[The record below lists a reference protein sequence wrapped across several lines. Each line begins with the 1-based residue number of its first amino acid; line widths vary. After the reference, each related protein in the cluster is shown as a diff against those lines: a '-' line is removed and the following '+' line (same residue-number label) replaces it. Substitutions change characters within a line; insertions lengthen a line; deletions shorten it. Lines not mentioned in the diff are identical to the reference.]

1 MKRMRRKTVVSI
13 ALNMLVAHQLVGGA
27 LSLQLPDDSGTSIAL
42 DGTVAQ
48 GYGVTGFMNEV
59 EGLADAGHLLEAVV
73 LNAPIIPDGPGSR
86 NLTAHYYIAGRGT
99 GPFPN
104 GGTDAAF
111 TSGLNNFNSTQ
122 TYVNDQALNL
132 SMLTFRFGPSNGQA
146 TSSWNLGADVN
157 GQNWSGNI
165 GSSVEERVY
174 TANPADVSSGLFYNG
189 TQVLEFGYSDV
200 YEILDYGGTML
211 GNDDTVVAYSDPVNA
226 NKSNGLN
233 GVADGLADAL
243 LADIGN
249 GGGQVQLRFTTF
261 QPISSFTDENG
272 AGDGL
277 WPNNLG
283 FSGAIQVVP
292 EPGEYGLL
300 FGGLLLGAVLVRRA
314 RQKRSQRSQCGIAAA

>member
-1 MKRMRRKTVVSI
+1 MNKKA
-13 ALNMLVAHQLVGGA
+13 ALLAILNTLVAPQLVGGA
-27 LSLQLPDDSGTSIAL
+27 LALQLPDDSGTSIAL

-48 GYGVTGFMNEV
+48 GFGVTGFMNEA
-59 EGLADAGHLLEAVV
+59 EGQANSGHLLEGVV

-86 NLTAHYYIAGRGT
+86 NLTAHYYISGRGT

-132 SMLTFRFGPSNGQA
+132 SLLTFRFGPSNGQA
-146 TSSWNLGADVN
+146 TSTWNLGADVN

-165 GSSVEERVY
+165 GSSVEERIY
-174 TANPADVSSGLFYNG
+174 TANPADVSSGLFYNN

-211 GNDDTVVAYSDPVNA
+211 GNDDTIVAYSDPVNA
-226 NKSNGLN
+226 NKSNGLV

-249 GGGQVQLRFTTF
+249 GGGQVQLRFTSF

-283 FSGAIQVVP
+283 FAGAIQVVP
-292 EPGEYGLL
+292 EPEEYGFL
-300 FGGLLLGAVLVRRA
+300 FACLLLGMVLVHRDRQRRA
-314 RQKRSQRSQCGIAAA
+314 QCAIVEG